1 MQLPGSLGTLIDLM
15 VFLLG
20 FGFIVFVHE
29 LGHFAAARWAGIRVL
44 AFAVGLGPALVS
56 FRGGLGLRFGSSEGE
71 YRARAKA
78 GQGASL
84 SPTEYRFNWLPFGGY
99 VKMLGQEDLDPGAA
113 SAAPDSFQNCAPW
126 KRLVVISAGVVM
138 NILLAASLF
147 VIVFMA
153 GLKTEPAIIGRVYPG
168 SPAALAVPVSGADAA
183 NAEPGLRPG
192 DRVLRIDGDPVREF
206 GDIVLAT
213 TMGHRGRAIEF
224 EVQRAGAAGVRRFQ
238 VTPEVGRQS
247 GLQEIGVEP
256 ARSGR
261 ILSARPGDEAQAS
274 GLLAR
279 AGLAGVR
286 PGMTLA
292 QVDGAPVTKGFAD
305 LDRAMRE
312 SEGRDVRARFSAPD
326 VGRDVDVSLTPR
338 AAMQEAFVPGPAES
352 LSPMEHLLGLIPV
365 MKVADVDDPAYKRG
379 REQGLATGDIIA
391 RVGSVE
397 YPSAAR
403 GMLEIRANKGSRVDI
418 EVIRRGADGRP
429 SRVSLSASVTG
440 KGTIGFL
447 AGNTSDD
454 GVIVALPPAKMYQ
467 VGGVS
472 TGGIGGG
479 KVDSSV
485 PPGMREFVPPAIGI
499 ISQPG
504 LRIEM
509 VGGHAVGSFAQLRAA
524 LREATHE
531 AWEQHAE
538 SAQVTL
544 GVRFPNADG
553 SYDARVR
560 PLAWTLGREA
570 IESLHSLGW
579 ENPVSPSLFVPEEFL
594 LKGSTPLEALKLGV
608 LRTHA
613 VMMNTYATFAR
624 LFERTVKIE
633 HLKGPVG
640 IAQMGTMV
648 AERGSVWTLFF
659 LALLS
664 INLAVINFLPLP
676 IVDGGQFLLILFEQ
690 LRGKPAPI
698 AVQNGLTLAG
708 IVLIGSL
715 FIIVTFNDIRN
726 LLGM

>member
-1 MQLPGSLGTLIDLM
+1 MQLPGSLGTVIDLL

-44 AFAVGLGPALVS
+44 AFAVGLGPALLS
-56 FRGGLGLRFGSSEGE
+56 YRRGMGLRVGTSEVA
-71 YRARAKA
+71 YRALLKA
-78 GQGASL
+78 GQGAAL

-99 VKMLGQEDLDPGAA
+99 VKMLGQEDLDPGAI
-113 SAAPDSFQNCAPW
+113 SAASDSFQNCAPW
-126 KRLVVISAGVVM
+126 KRLIVISAGVVM

-147 VIVFMA
+147 VVVFMA
-153 GLKTEPAIIGRVYPG
+153 GLKTEPAVIGRVYPG
-168 SPAALAVPVSGADAA
+168 SPAALAVPVGDAGAADL
-183 NAEPGLRPG
+183 EPGLRPG

-213 TMGHRGRAIEF
+213 TMGHRGQAIEF
-224 EVQRAGAAGVRRFQ
+224 EVQRAGAAGVRRFH

-256 ARSGR
+256 ARSAR
-261 ILSARPGDEAQAS
+261 ILSTRPGDEAQAS
-274 GLLAR
+274 ELLAR

-286 PGMTLA
+286 PGMTLTE
-292 QVDGAPVTKGFAD
+292 VDGAPVTKGFAD
-305 LDRAMRE
+305 LDRALRE
-312 SEGRDVRARFSAPD
+312 SGGRVIRARFSASDGGP
-326 VGRDVDVSLTPR
+326 DVDVELTPR
-338 AAMQEAFVPGPAES
+338 AAMQEAFVHGPEGS
-352 LSPMEHLLGLIPV
+352 LSLVEHLLGLVPV
-365 MKVADVDDPAYKRG
+365 MKVADVDDPSYKRG

-418 EVIRRGADGRP
+418 DVIRRGADGRP
-429 SRVSLSASVTG
+429 SRVNLSASVTG

-447 AGNTSDD
+447 AGDTSDA
-454 GVIVALPPAKMYQ
+454 GVIVSLPPARMFQ
-467 VGGVS
+467 VSGEPAGNKGGANA
-472 TGGIGGG
+472 
-479 KVDSSV
+479 DSSI
-485 PPGMREFVPPAIGI
+485 PPGMQAFVPPASGI

-509 VGGHAVGSFAQLRAA
+509 AGGHAVGSFSQLRAA
-524 LREATHE
+524 LREATLQ
-531 AWEQHAE
+531 AWEGHAE
-538 SAQVTL
+538 SAEVTL
-544 GVRFPNADG
+544 GVGFPNADG

-560 PLAWTLGREA
+560 PLTWTLGRGA
-570 IESLHSLGW
+570 IESLHALGW
-579 ENPVSPSLFVPEEFL
+579 ENPVPPSLFVPEEFL
-594 LKGSTPLEALKLGV
+594 LKGGTPLEALKLGV

-640 IAQMGTMV
+640 IAHMGTMV

-690 LRGKPAPI
+690 VRGKPAPI

-715 FIIVTFNDIRN
+715 FMVVTFNDIRN